1 MTDNFDFTVT
11 DAAAFRIGE
20 IIAQQHLGKDYFF
33 RLTVEGGG
41 CSGFQYKMDM
51 DNAIADDDIVI
62 EKNNTRTVIDA
73 ISAPFLTGSTLD
85 YESSLGG
92 SVLKVINPNASS
104 SCGCGMSF
112 NT

>member
-1 MTDNFDFTVT
+1 MTDDFQFTVT
-11 DAAAFRIGE
+11 DTAAFRIGE
-20 IIAQQHLGKDYFF
+20 IIAQQSLGKDYFF

-51 DNAIADDDIVI
+51 DNTIADDDIVI
-62 EKNNTRTVIDA
+62 EKNGVKAVIDS

-92 SVLKVINPNASS
+92 SILKVINPNATS
-104 SCGCGMSF
+104 SCGCGISF
-112 NT
+112 NA